1 MIGRRLFAVLSAL
14 VLVAMVLV
22 SCGPKATPTTAP
34 QPTKAPTQAPAP
46 TTAPATPTPVPTQ
59 PPTPTVKRG
68 GTLKWAR
75 NAIPE
80 NFDMAWT
87 EANADVWIM
96 VNVFEP
102 LVRVDRTG
110 TKIEPALAES
120 WTVSD
125 DGLTYTF
132 KMRPGLKFH
141 DGTDVTTEDVVYSL
155 LRARDTGPWNWS
167 LANVETVEA
176 VDNSTVRL
184 KLKEKSADFLAGLA
198 LFSNGIF
205 PKKAFE
211 AAGSPEEF
219 FKKPI
224 GTGPFM
230 VADWVVGEYMVLKK
244 NPYYWEMG
252 VDGKPLPYLD
262 EIRLTQVAE
271 DSTRVLQVQS
281 GEIDA
286 TDAIPFSQVAS
297 LKNDP
302 NAVLTLWPSTQTYY
316 IFLNHTKPPFDD
328 VKVRQAL
335 NYAIDRQALLDV
347 VLHGNGEVA
356 KSFMPK
362 ASPCWNPN
370 LEGFPY
376 NLEKAKQLI
385 AESKYP
391 NGYKGVKLEVPSGR
405 VIGRDQATVLK
416 EMWAKIGIE
425 VEVNEIEGGLLGD
438 KFRNG
443 TFEAISGYQ
452 WTNDV
457 IDPAQQVAWFVVD
470 PAVHS
475 GWKNDRAVELTKK
488 AAVELDPQKRCEM
501 YYEIQKIYNDEAVE
515 IPLYHTPFTTF
526 IRKDVKGFYQI
537 PLGWLVFRE
546 TWLDR

>member
-1 MIGRRLFAVLSAL
+1 MRNRLYVVASLVVLL
-14 VLVAMVLV
+14 AMLLAG
-22 SCGPKATPTTAP
+22 CGTKATPTPTTP
-34 QPTKAPTQAPAP
+34 PTKP
-46 TTAPATPTPVPTQ
+46 TTAPSQPAQPTAAPI
-59 PPTPTVKRG
+59 VKRG

-110 TKIEPALAES
+110 TAIEPALAES
-120 WTVSD
+120 WTISD
-125 DGLTYTF
+125 DGLVYTF

-141 DGTDVTTEDVVYSL
+141 DGTDVTTEDVAYSL
-155 LRARDTGPWNWS
+155 IRARDTGPWNWS
-167 LANVETVEA
+167 LAIVDKVEA
-176 VDNSTVRL
+176 VDNTTVRIT
-184 KLKEKSADFLAGLA
+184 LKEKSSDFLAGLA

-219 FKKPI
+219 FRKPI

-230 VADWVVGEYMVLKK
+230 VADWVVGEYMVLKR
-244 NPYYWEMG
+244 NPSYWELG
-252 VDGKPLPYLD
+252 ADGKPLPYLD
-262 EIRLTQVAE
+262 EVRLIQVPE

-297 LKNDP
+297 VKND
-302 NAVLTLWPSTQTYY
+302 AGASLTLWPSTQTYY

-335 NYAIDRQALLDV
+335 NYAIDRQALLDA
-347 VLHGNGEVA
+347 VLYGNGEVA

-362 ASPCWNPN
+362 AGPCWNPN
-370 LEGFPY
+370 LQGFPFD
-376 NLEKAKQLI
+376 LEKAKKLI

-391 NGYKGVKLEVPSGR
+391 NGHKGAKLEVPSGR
-405 VIGRDQATVLK
+405 VIGRDQATILK

-438 KFRNG
+438 KFRNA

-470 PAVHS
+470 PAIHS
-475 GWKNDRAVELTKK
+475 SWKNDRAIELTKK

-501 YYEIQKIYNDEAVE
+501 YYEVQQIFNDEAVA
-515 IPLYHTPFTTF
+515 ISLYHTPFTTF
-526 IRKDVKGFYQI
+526 VRKDVKGFYQI
-537 PLGWLVFRE
+537 PLGWLVFKE